1 MTAIQTL
8 RDHLAEFPYRVAV
21 FPNDIPELGGPVLEV
36 HAFDVPDAVLLR
48 VSRELNHL
56 LVRLRLEPMA
66 LGMAFDEDE
75 SKRASEGLPAGT
87 MWIMPRLRA
96 PSDQRK

>member
-1 MTAIQTL
+1 MTAIETL
-8 RDHLAEFPYRVAV
+8 RAHLADFPYRVAV

-66 LGMAFDEDE
+66 LGMAFDESE
-75 SKRASEGLPAGT
+75 SKVAATGLPAGT
-87 MWIMPRLRA
+87 VWITPRSRPARA
-96 PSDQRK
+96 